1 MAATAAAQ
9 SHAMNRL
16 GTTATRF
23 LVAALVL
30 GALLPLPAA
39 AADDESFVAPS
50 FRAPAA
56 DALVIILPPKVDD
69 PALTT
74 GAPMLLNQ
82 LHRQLVA
89 AGYKAALLDEANHDL
104 LWRQEVEAV
113 GGIYDAVSGQL
124 RTEPYG
130 KALSALAQRIAADT
144 GCSLI
149 LRPRLITRS
158 AKLSG
163 FKAEWDGQAR
173 QQPVSDGF
181 AGESRFDGSTVALS
195 VELMA
200 LTPNG
205 AVAFRTLGGTSLAY
219 RKDVSRGRVEVRK
232 DLFASEQETAEGVQ
246 LALRPLQRR

>member
-1 MAATAAAQ
+1 
-9 SHAMNRL
+9 MNRL
-16 GTTATRF
+16 GTIATRF
-23 LVAALVL
+23 LLAALAL
-30 GALLPLPAA
+30 GASPALPAA
-39 AADDESFVAPS
+39 PADDESFVSPS

-56 DALVIILPPKVDD
+56 QALVIILPPKVSDA
-69 PALTT
+69 ALAA
-74 GAPMLLNQ
+74 GGPILLNQ
-82 LHRQLVA
+82 LHQQLIA

-113 GGIYDAVSGQL
+113 GGIYDAVTGRL

-144 GCSLI
+144 RCSLI

-173 QQPVSDGF
+173 QQPVAGAF
-181 AGESRFDGSTVALS
+181 AGHTRFDGSTVALS
-195 VELMA
+195 VELLA
-200 LTPNG
+200 LTPDG
-205 AVAFRTLGGTSLAY
+205 AVGFRTLGGTSLAY
-219 RKDVSRGRVEVRK
+219 RKDASRARVEMRQ

>member
-1 MAATAAAQ
+1 
-9 SHAMNRL
+9 MNAL
-16 GTTATRF
+16 GTTARF
-23 LVAALVL
+23 LLAALLV
-30 GALLPLPAA
+30 GASLPLPAM

-56 DALVIILPPKVDD
+56 DARVIILPPKTDD
-69 PALTT
+69 RAL
-74 GAPMLLNQ
+74 APGGPILLNQ

-89 AGYKAALLDEANHDL
+89 AGYNAALLDEANHDL

-113 GGIYDAVSGQL
+113 GGIYDAVTGQL
-124 RTEPYG
+124 RTERYG

-144 GCSLI
+144 RCSLI

-158 AKLSG
+158 AKMSG

-173 QQPVSDGF
+173 QQPVSGAF
-181 AGESRFDGSTVALS
+181 AGEVRFDGRTVALS

-200 LTPNG
+200 LTPDG

-219 RKDVSRGRVEVRK
+219 RKDMSRGRVEIRQ